1 MESKYIYSWRKS
13 RNKTC
18 ALNCWINLSGWEPWN
33 KEVYQISW
41 GIKNISWQ
49 PRSHCVG
56 CRIALFGNKNSF
68 FFFFFQVRMM
78 DVEKCGSRD
87 MKSEKQNG
95 KNISRNWKL
104 KSKQKVK
111 VITGRKLSAIFSLY
125 CIEWWLLELLI
136 SLCLTTLINNSHS
149 QRFKDG
155 PLGR

>member
-1 MESKYIYSWRKS
+1 VWDVELR
-13 RNKTC
+13 C
-18 ALNCWINLSGWEPWN
+18 LE
-33 KEVYQISW
+33 
-41 GIKNISWQ
+41 IK
-49 PRSHCVG
+49 
-56 CRIALFGNKNSF
+56 IA

-125 CIEWWLLELLI
+125 CIE
-136 SLCLTTLINNSHS
+136 
-149 QRFKDG
+149 
-155 PLGR
+155 